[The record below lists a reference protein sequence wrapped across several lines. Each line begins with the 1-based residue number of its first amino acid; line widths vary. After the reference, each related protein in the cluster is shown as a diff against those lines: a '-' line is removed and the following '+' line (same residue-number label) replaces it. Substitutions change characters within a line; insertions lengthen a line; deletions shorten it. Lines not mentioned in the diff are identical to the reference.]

1 MDLKNKKVLSTLIVY
16 GIVALVL
23 LLLFLVIPFKKPAAS
38 WISLNFALISLAL
51 SFYVT
56 IYAFGKGDKLV
67 SKVYGFPIARVGFLY
82 AIIQTVVFI
91 ILCIVGA
98 FVPVPAWI
106 AAALAILLLGAAA
119 IGVIITDN
127 IRDHVEA
134 IDEQVK
140 AETKAASYFRL
151 NTAGLADQAQDP
163 EVRKALERLEE
174 DIRYSDPVSNDATKE
189 IEQEIQTKIESLKS
203 SLAADKEAL
212 LLQITELS
220 NLVKDRN
227 RVCKENKAY
236 K

>member
-1 MDLKNKKVLSTLIVY
+1 MDLKNKKTLSTLIVY
-16 GIVALVL
+16 GIVALAL

-38 WISLNFALISLAL
+38 WISLIFALISLAL

-56 IYAFGKGDKLV
+56 IYAFGKGNKLV

-82 AIIQTVVFI
+82 AIIQTVIFI
-91 ILCIVGA
+91 ILCVVGA
-98 FVPVPAWI
+98 FVPVPAWVALVI
-106 AAALAILLLGAAA
+106 AIILLAGAA

-140 AETKAASYFRL
+140 AETKAISYFRI

-163 EVRKALERLEE
+163 EVRKALERLEDE
-174 DIRYSDPVSNDATKE
+174 IRYSDPVSGDATNE
-189 IEQEIQTKIESLKS
+189 IEQEIQAKIESLRT
-203 SLAADKEAL
+203 SLTTDKTTLLPQIAD
-212 LLQITELS
+212 LS
-220 NLVKDRN
+220 NLVKERN
-227 RVCKENKAY
+227 RVCKGY

>member
-16 GIVALVL
+16 GIVALAL

-38 WISLNFALISLAL
+38 WISLIFALISLAL

-56 IYAFGKGDKLV
+56 IYAFGKGEKLV

-82 AIIQTVVFI
+82 AIIQTAVFI

-98 FVPVPAWI
+98 IVSVPAWV
-106 AAALAILLLGAAA
+106 ALVIAILLLAGAA

-140 AETKAASYFRL
+140 AETKAVSYFRL
-151 NTAGLADQAQDP
+151 NTAGLADQAQDS
-163 EVRKALERLEE
+163 EVRKTLEKLEE
-174 DIRYSDPVSNDATKE
+174 DIRYSDPVSSDATKE
-189 IEQEIQTKIESLKS
+189 IELEIQTKIETLKTS
-203 SLAADKEAL
+203 FSADKETL
-212 LLQITELS
+212 LQQITELS
-220 NLVKDRN
+220 NLVKERN
-227 RVCKENKAY
+227 RVCKTAKE
-236 K
+236 

>member
-16 GIVALVL
+16 GITALIL
-23 LLLFLVIPFKKPAAS
+23 LLLFLIIPFKKPAAS
-38 WISLNFALISLAL
+38 WISLIFALISLAL

-82 AIIQTVVFI
+82 AIIQIAVFI
-91 ILCIVGA
+91 ILCIIGA

-106 AAALAILLLGAAA
+106 AAVLSIVLLGAAA

-140 AETKAASYFRL
+140 AETKAISYFRL
-151 NTAGLADQAQDP
+151 NTAGLADQVSDP
-163 EVRKALERLEE
+163 EIKKALEKLEE
-174 DIRYSDPVSNDATKE
+174 DIRYSDPVSSEATKE
-189 IEQEIQTKIESLKS
+189 IEEEIQNM
-203 SLAADKEAL
+203 
-212 LLQITELS
+212 LS
-220 NLVKDRN
+220 NLKDSLNGGKAIVLQQIAEIGNLVLERN
-227 RVCKENKAY
+227 RVCKNTKE
-236 K
+236 